1 MPANKTKI
9 KKIPTNPKK
18 SVKKNTV
25 EKDKMLSIWF
35 FVGLML
41 TVIGVIVT
49 GTGINYIF
57 HPQNATMLAELNPN
71 LWWGG
76 VILVAGIVF
85 LVPAWK
91 QHKKVS

>member
-1 MPANKTKI
+1 MPAKKTKI
-9 KKIPTNPKK
+9 KKTPASP
-18 SVKKNTV
+18 V
-25 EKDKMLSIWF
+25 ESAGIRTKGKEKMLSIWF

-57 HPQNATMLAELNPN
+57 HPQNATRLAELNPN
-71 LWWGG
+71 LWWG
-76 VILVAGIVF
+76 VIILVAGFLF

-91 QHKKVS
+91 QHNKQS